1 MAQGGAGIT
10 HAEAQ
15 DLDAGDQRLVDVD
28 PRRTKTVVRADVG
41 AEVVSHA
48 KRFQSLASS
57 VMSTGVTICV
67 SPVSLSVER
76 NALRV

>member
-1 MAQGGAGIT
+1 MAQGGTGVT

-15 DLDAGDQRLVDVD
+15 DLGAGDERLVDVD
-28 PRRTKTVVRADVG
+28 PRRRETVMGADG
-41 AEVVSHA
+41 VSHA

-57 VMSTGVTICV
+57 VMSTGVTMEI

-76 NALRV
+76 NGLRV

>member
-1 MAQGGAGIT
+1 MAQGCTRIT

-15 DLDAGDQRLVDVD
+15 DLDAGDERLVDVD
-28 PRRTKTVVRADVG
+28 PRGRQAVVG
-41 AEVVSHA
+41 ADGVSHA

-57 VMSTGVTICV
+57 VMSTGVTMEV